1 MHNTY
6 LYLSDVLASTQQI
19 LDTRNFGI
27 VLMTYESDVVTLL
40 VYSHNQRSLKKVCE
54 FVIMK
59 KGLQEGPK
67 RFLLHY
73 GLIA

>member
-27 VLMTYESDVVTLL
+27 VLMTYESYVVTLL
-40 VYSHNQRSLKKVCE
+40 V
-54 FVIMK
+54 
-59 KGLQEGPK
+59 
-67 RFLLHY
+67 
-73 GLIA
+73 